1 MKKNFFTVNNNQDGK
16 RLFIVISEYFSI
28 SKKQSQKVID
38 EKLVLINEKR
48 IWMKNH
54 IVKINDRIEIL
65 SFSSFKNQS
74 KQIKIIWKDKYY
86 IIVNK
91 PPGLISNAHKNSLEN
106 ILRLQEKNS
115 DIFAVHRLDKETS
128 GCIIFSTSQEA
139 KQKAIPVFKENKIIK
154 IYRGIT
160 IGKFPKIKKEIK
172 NDIDGFIAKTK
183 IKVLDSS
190 KNNSF
195 LEMQIETGR
204 THQIR
209 KHLAANRHPILGDKK
224 YAGNKNEFS
233 LRQPRQMLHAY
244 KLIFNHPYTNE
255 TVNIRANLPD
265 DFKRC
270 LNQLKLI

>member
-1 MKKNFFTVNNNQDGK
+1 MKKNNFTVNNNQDGK

-28 SKKQSQKVID
+28 SRKQSQKVID
-38 EKLVLINEKR
+38 EKLVLINKKR

-160 IGKFPKIKKEIK
+160 IGKFPKIKREIK

-224 YAGNKNEFS
+224 YAGNKNELS

-255 TVNIRANLPD
+255 KVNIRANIPN

-270 LNQLKLI
+270 LNQLKLN

>member
-1 MKKNFFTVNNNQDGK
+1 MKKNNFTVNNNQDGK

-28 SKKQSQKVID
+28 SRKQSQKVID

-160 IGKFPKIKKEIK
+160 IGKFPKIKKVIK

-270 LNQLKLI
+270 LNQLKLN

>member
-1 MKKNFFTVNNNQDGK
+1 MKKNNFTVNNNQDGK

>member
-1 MKKNFFTVNNNQDGK
+1 MKKNNFTVNNNQDGK

-28 SKKQSQKVID
+28 SRKQSQKVID

-270 LNQLKLI
+270 LNQLKLN

>member
-1 MKKNFFTVNNNQDGK
+1 MKKNNFTVNNNQDGK

-270 LNQLKLI
+270 LNQLKLN

>member
-1 MKKNFFTVNNNQDGK
+1 MKKNNFTVNNNQDGK
-16 RLFIVISEYFSI
+16 RLFIVVSEHLSI
-28 SKKQSQKVID
+28 SKKQSQKIID
-38 EKLVLINEKR
+38 EKLVLINKKR
-48 IWMKNH
+48 IWMRNH
-54 IVKINDRIEIL
+54 NVKINDHIEIL
-65 SFSSFKNQS
+65 SLPGFFNQP
-74 KQIKIIWKDKYY
+74 KQINIIWKDEYY
-86 IIVNK
+86 MIVNK

-115 DIFAVHRLDKETS
+115 NIVAVHRLDKETS
-128 GCIIFSTSQEA
+128 GCIIISTSKKA
-139 KQKAIPVFKENKIIK
+139 KQKAIPIFKENKIIK
-154 IYRGIT
+154 IYRGIS

-172 NDIDGFIAKTK
+172 ADIDGFIAKTK

-195 LEMQIETGR
+195 LEIQIETGR

-209 KHLAANRHPILGDKK
+209 KHLAANRYPILGDKK
-224 YAGNKNEFS
+224 YAGDKNELS
-233 LRQPRQMLHAY
+233 LKQPRQMLHAY

-255 TVNIRANLPD
+255 KINVKANLPN

>member
-1 MKKNFFTVNNNQDGK
+1 MKKNNFTVNNNQDGK

-28 SKKQSQKVID
+28 SRKQSQKVID
-38 EKLVLINEKR
+38 EKLVLINKKR

-65 SFSSFKNQS
+65 SFGSFKNQS

-160 IGKFPKIKKEIK
+160 IGKFPKIKREIK

-224 YAGNKNEFS
+224 YAGNKNELS

-255 TVNIRANLPD
+255 KVNIRANIPN

-270 LNQLKLI
+270 LNQLKLN